1 MNDHLG
7 NIHEMKQFNRSK
19 SIIKKVICDT
29 VRGVVYFVVSS
40 ASPFLIVENE
50 YFKFLTERPDF
61 KLPSRKVI
69 KDMLCKVYD
78 EIYDDI
84 KGKLAAIDYLAVTS
98 DGWTANY
105 QKKCYLSLTAHY
117 IDDNFEFK
125 TYKLGAFIK
134 LINMIIYLLQKNL
147 KIN

>member
-1 MNDHLG
+1 
-7 NIHEMKQFNRSK
+7 
-19 SIIKKVICDT
+19 
-29 VRGVVYFVVSS
+29 
-40 ASPFLIVENE
+40 
-50 YFKFLTERPDF
+50 
-61 KLPSRKVI
+61 
-69 KDMLCKVYD
+69 MLCKVYD